1 MRELTNLT
9 KGGRPV
15 EKKAQKNAVRGSK
28 ALKLSKETI
37 HVLLSS
43 DLAHIAGGLSRSF
56 CLGTDTCC
64 QIP

>member
-1 MRELTNLT
+1 M
-9 KGGRPV
+9 